1 MAAVSI
7 PPDPGLPSSRLNVMP
22 SLSED
27 DPGNPVNFSKV
38 R

>member
-7 PPDPGLPSSRLNVMP
+7 PPDPGLSSRINVMP
-22 SLSED
+22 LLSED

>member
-1 MAAVSI
+1 MAAVLI
-7 PPDPGLPSSRLNVMP
+7 PPDPGLSSGLNVMP
-22 SLSED
+22 WLSED